1 MSDLLR
7 SDAGLDSYQYVLSRT
22 VKVPHSAPTPTVIK
36 CLQSN
41 QLTDWDLVITETSQT
56 TNIKITLTISNEN
69 GSYTIIQPIGFGG
82 GWKYQGYGSVL
93 IEAEAVNASTG
104 TLVCSLTPPTFK
116 DSYICVGNSTTYQTL
131 GGAGIFTPVEN
142 LTNTTPAGYSPPFCT
157 FVTLLPSF
165 TSNYRFVDQTG
176 TAVYFPGNLLKT
188 DDAWR
193 NIRLHPWYKLE
204 VAPLNAG
211 SGLVALWHNNRS

>member
-7 SDAGLDSYQYVLSRT
+7 SEAGLDSYQYVLSRT
-22 VKVPHSAPTPTVIK
+22 VKVPHSVPTPTVIK

-104 TLVCSLTPPTFK
+104 VLVLSLTPPTFK
-116 DSYICVGNSTTYQTL
+116 NSYISVGNTTTFQTL
-131 GGAGIFTPVEN
+131 PGAGIFSPVEN
-142 LTNTTPAGYSPPFCT
+142 LTNTTPAGHTPPFCT

-165 TSNYRFVDQTG
+165 TSDYSF
-176 TAVYFPGNLLKT
+176 
-188 DDAWR
+188 
-193 NIRLHPWYKLE
+193 IR
-204 VAPLNAG
+204 
-211 SGLVALWHNNRS
+211 S